1 MSVERFDVAIVGAGP
16 AGSAAAISLARK
28 GYAVILLDKA
38 FFPREKL
45 CGDFVNPANWPLMER
60 LGVADKI
67 LSLPHEKIT
76 GFRISAASGE
86 EAAIDF
92 ALQNGRRLFGLG
104 LRRFYL
110 DELLLKTAGKEGVVM
125 KQGCK
130 VSGFTRESSGWSIF
144 WGDSSDGSKLQ
155 AALLI
160 GADGRNSPVA
170 HRLGLARKRER
181 SGNYLAFQTLMRGV
195 QRLQGDVQIH
205 SFPEGYAGLVG
216 VGGETAN
223 LCFVVEKEQ
232 ASGNSSFE
240 ALLEGCLYKNPF
252 LRESLRESETVG
264 PLRSAF
270 PVYFSPRRSHG
281 DGFLLVGDAAR
292 VTEPVTGEGL
302 YFALKSGLL
311 AARAADRALS
321 RRNLSAGSLSVYKR
335 LCQDSFGLR
344 QRVNA
349 LARALIYRPFVL
361 APMLRLSARS
371 SFPLRSL
378 TAWSCASREVVDRS

>member
-92 ALQNGRRLFGLG
+92 ALQNGRRSFGLG

-110 DELLLKTAGKEGVVM
+110 DGLLLKTAGKEGVVV

-130 VSGFTRESSGWSIF
+130 VSDFTRESSGWSISL
-144 WGDSSDGSKLQ
+144 GDSSHRSKLQ

-216 VGGETAN
+216 LGGETAN

-270 PVYFSPRRSHG
+270 PVYFSPRCSHG

-302 YFALKSGLL
+302 YFALKSGEL
-311 AARAADRALS
+311 AADAVDLAFRKGD
-321 RRNLSAGSLSVYKR
+321 LSAEQLASYEQACKQAFS
-335 LCQDSFGLR
+335 LR
-344 QRVNA
+344 QRFNGLV
-349 LARALIYRPFVL
+349 RTLIYRPSL
-361 APMLRLSARS
+361 LTPLIRLSS
-371 SFPLRSL
+371 KRSL
-378 TAWSCASREVVDRS
+378 IMRHLVNFVCRARALRA